1 MSLDII
7 MAAKNSHTHNNVI
20 FWYLIKCYLEA
31 ELIVSKAELI
41 VS

>member
-1 MSLDII
+1 MSLNII
-7 MAAKNSHTHNNVI
+7 MAANNDHTHNNGI
-20 FWYLIKCYLEA
+20 FWYLIKYYLKA